1 MDLTTENAI
10 QTKNYWENEITK
22 LRQATNVKIIA
33 QNIKQA
39 PQVHH
44 VKVLAYRNGR
54 ANKTEAVLISGSSI
68 VEVDIY
74 NKFIKKLIYIPG
86 CRSHFNY

>member
-1 MDLTTENAI
+1 MLKFITCVYHQVDLTTENAV
-10 QTKNYWENEITK
+10 QTKDYWENEINK
-22 LRQATNVKIIA
+22 LRQATNVKIVV

-54 ANKTEAVLISGSSI
+54 ANKKEAELISGSSI
-68 VEVDIY
+68 VEVC
-74 NKFIKKLIYIPG
+74 L
-86 CRSHFNY
+86 CH